1 MMEGSDRRI
10 ALAGLPALVGS
21 VLGESGWRA
30 ITQDAVNEFA
40 EATGDRSWL
49 HVDPERARTGPYGG
63 TIAHGFLTLALVPAL
78 TGEAFTVTDA
88 AFLVNYGVNKV
99 RFPAPLPVGSRV
111 RLSTTLNAIEE
122 SAAGPRLVLG
132 FEIRAE
138 GAPKPAAI
146 GETVLLAVRHG

>member
-1 MMEGSDRRI
+1 MTDGTDRRI
-10 ALAGLPALVGS
+10 ALADLPALVGT
-21 VLGESGWRA
+21 VLGESGWRT
-30 ITQDAVNEFA
+30 ITQAAVDAFA
-40 EATGDRSWL
+40 DATGDHSWL

-78 TGEAFTVTDA
+78 TGEAFTVADA
-88 AFLVNYGVNKV
+88 AVLVNYGVNKV

-122 SAAGPRLVLG
+122 STAGPRLLLG

-138 GAPKPAAI
+138 NAPKPAAI
-146 GETVLLAVRHG
+146 GETVLLAVRHD

>member
-1 MMEGSDRRI
+1 MTGTDRRI
-10 ALAGLPALVGS
+10 ALKELPALVGTT
-21 VLGESGWRA
+21 LGESGWR
-30 ITQDAVNEFA
+30 TVGQDAVNAFA
-40 EATGDRSWL
+40 DATGDHSWL

-111 RLSTTLNAIEE
+111 KLTTTLNAVEE

-138 GAPKPAAI
+138 GAPKPAAT